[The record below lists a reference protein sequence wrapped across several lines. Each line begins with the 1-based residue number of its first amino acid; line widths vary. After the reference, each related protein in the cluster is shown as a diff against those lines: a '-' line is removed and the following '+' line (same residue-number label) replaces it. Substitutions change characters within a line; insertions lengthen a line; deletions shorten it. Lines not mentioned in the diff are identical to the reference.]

1 MTRLTRAPRPWLR
14 SISFTFLGVGLCS
27 GSPLAQDLD
36 GMPARGEALF
46 NSEVGCWVCHGQTG
60 EGLVG
65 ASLLFGPTPVDVFDQ
80 LESNPVMGVVVSEM
94 NPSDEDLVA
103 ISMYIR
109 TLAGLP
115 LEQGMS
121 QQWLGALQLAKAN
134 QAQSGEFAMTPRDL
148 QVEAVESFAS
158 LQANWIRRS
167 KEGGLLSHY
176 ESKEIA
182 TFDPGEPKQPRRR
195 TIEDADERPE
205 RGE

>member
-1 MTRLTRAPRPWLR
+1 
-14 SISFTFLGVGLCS
+14 
-27 GSPLAQDLD
+27 
-36 GMPARGEALF
+36 
-46 NSEVGCWVCHGQTG
+46 
-60 EGLVG
+60 
-65 ASLLFGPTPVDVFDQ
+65 
-80 LESNPVMGVVVSEM
+80 
-94 NPSDEDLVA
+94 
-103 ISMYIR
+103 MYIR

-167 KEGGLLSHY
+167 KEGSLLSHY

-182 TFDPGEPKQPRRR
+182 TFDPGEPKLRPRAGKTYFYENIGTASTLAVLFKAYKLPTSNR
-195 TIEDADERPE
+195 IVVGDAATHKVIASYLIPENLRATVHSAARAERQGDVGYE
-205 RGE
+205 